1 MHHVV
6 SLRRLTLGAAVQ
18 GHGPCDDYSR
28 SVTVSRFIAATSEIA
43 KEAKALLRMLGIPAR
58 ELRGVGLSVSHTSC
72 PAPRHLEGPSRLPG
86 VRQLCTATLVS

>member
-1 MHHVV
+1 M
-6 SLRRLTLGAAVQ
+6 Q

-58 ELRGVGLSVSHTSC
+58 ELRGVGLSVCPTYSSAPNSTQRSRMPAKCQKIMHKTS
-72 PAPRHLEGPSRLPG
+72 AW
-86 VRQLCTATLVS
+86 A